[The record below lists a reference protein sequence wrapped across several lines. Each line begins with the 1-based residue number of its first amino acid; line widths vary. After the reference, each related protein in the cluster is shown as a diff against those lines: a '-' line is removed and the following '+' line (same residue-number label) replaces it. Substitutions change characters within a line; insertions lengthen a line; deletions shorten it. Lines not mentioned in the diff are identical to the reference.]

1 MKLISVIMHVYYVYF
16 RGMINK
22 TMVYLIFFQV
32 YFKKQFTKLLI
43 YNNKNIHGFAHVYV
57 YFLNRIR

>member
-1 MKLISVIMHVYYVYF
+1 MHVYYVYF

-32 YFKKQFTKLLI
+32 YFKKQFTNLLI